1 MRIESPALHP
11 GFRVERDHYVR
22 RGLEIEEA
30 ECQHRRRLEGQ
41 FVRARETR
49 TVLPGPISP
58 CNGEVRDVLAVDLV
72 EAREA
77 LAKRV
82 AAVIAPVA
90 GVWRLRECRA
100 PCHDRAGHGRYN
112 YGTARS

>member
-1 MRIESPALHP
+1 MGIESPARP
-11 GFRVERDHYVR
+11 AGFRVERDHYVR

-30 ECQHRRRLEGQ
+30 ECQHRRRFEGQ

-77 LAKRV
+77 LAERV

-90 GVWRLRECRA
+90 GVGRLSDCRTS
-100 PCHDRAGHGRYN
+100 CHDCAGHGRYN